1 MSFNVDNEVGKKGAV
16 IFMKPGCPYCK
27 EAIQTLEKIV
37 DRDDIHAVNV
47 NDHASI
53 LANLAAKT
61 GRRTVPNIFI
71 RGRYLGGNDELQAS
85 VRSQRFADLY
95 NDAPPATPSTPS
107 SSYGGKKTKRRIRRK
122 QSNRTHKR
130 LRHKRPA

>member
-27 EAIQTLEKIV
+27 EAIQTLEKMV

-53 LANLAAKT
+53 LGNLVAKT

-95 NDAPPATPSTPS
+95 NDAPPATPPAPST
-107 SSYGGKKTKRRIRRK
+107 SYGGKRTKRRTRRK
-122 QSNRTHKR
+122 QPNRTQKR
-130 LRHKRPA
+130 PRHKRPA